1 MEPLAGALKSAE
13 RDGMFIDWD
22 VPITMDDGL
31 VLRADVY
38 RPLNSDRLPVIASYG
53 PYAKGLTFAAGYPR
67 QWERLNA
74 RYPKDLEGST
84 GKYAAWELV
93 DPEHWTAFGYACVR
107 VDSRGAGRS
116 PGQVDV
122 WSKREA
128 KDYYDCIE
136 WIAAQDWSNGKV
148 GLAGISYYAKNQWQ
162 VAELNPPHLA
172 AICPWEGANDY
183 YRDMSH
189 HGGIHNAFL
198 PDWYQRFTTIQNG
211 LGSRGFKN
219 PESGLWACG
228 DTDLTDDELY
238 ANRCDLAK
246 QLVEHTFDDD
256 WHFAHSSQPEKIK
269 VPTLSAANWGGLG
282 NHQRGNLYAW
292 ASTGSDKKWLEIHNG
307 THWSGFYTE
316 YGRTLQKRF
325 FDYFLKGE
333 GDWQDQPL
341 VSLNIRQVDGTV
353 KLRGENEWPLAR
365 TEWTRKYLNLDTN
378 SIDASA
384 SIDSKSITYSAMGE
398 GVTFFTTPLT
408 EAIEITGPVSAKVW
422 VSSSTTDAD
431 LFLTLRA
438 FGDDGNEILF
448 EGANDP
454 KTPMSQGW
462 LRASHRALDVVQSK
476 PWAPFHPHKF
486 AEPLIPGQIYE
497 LDIEIWATCLVLPA
511 GYRLAL
517 TVKGCDF
524 DHGLEPVEMGGR
536 IMKGSG
542 PFRHEHPEDR
552 PAAIFDNQVTLYTG
566 DQYPSSI
573 LLPII
578 PAQLN

>member
-1 MEPLAGALKSAE
+1 MEPIVGALKSAE

-31 VLRADVY
+31 VLRADIY
-38 RPLNSDRLPVIASYG
+38 RPLSEEKFPVIASYG

-74 RYPKDLEGST
+74 RYPEDLVGSS

-93 DPEHWTAFGYACVR
+93 DPEHWTAMGYAVVR

-116 PGQVDV
+116 PGFIDV

-128 KDYYDCIE
+128 EDYYNCIE
-136 WIAAQDWSNGKV
+136 WIAAQGWSNGKV

-162 VAELNPPHLA
+162 VAELDPPHLA

-183 YRDMSH
+183 YRDMTH

-198 PDWYQRFTTIQNG
+198 PDWYQRMSTIQHG
-211 LGSRGFKN
+211 LGSRGFRN
-219 PESGLWACG
+219 PESELLACG
-228 DTDLTDDELY
+228 DVDLTNEELS
-238 ANRCDLAK
+238 ANRSDLAREII
-246 QLVEHTFDDD
+246 EHPFDDD
-256 WHFAHSSQPEKIK
+256 WHLMHSSEPRRIK
-269 VPTLSAANWGGLG
+269 TPTLSAANWGGLG

-292 ASTGSDKKWLEIHNG
+292 AETGSDQKWLEIHNG
-307 THWSGFYTE
+307 THWSGFYTN
-316 YGRTLQKRF
+316 YGRNLQKRF

-333 GDWQDQPL
+333 GDWLEQPS
-341 VSLNIRQVDGTV
+341 VSLNIRQVDGSV
-353 KLRGENEWPLAR
+353 KLRAESEWPLAR
-365 TEWTRKYLNLDTN
+365 TVWSRQYLAIGNT
-378 SIDASA
+378 SINQSPSQISENIIYD
-384 SIDSKSITYSAMGE
+384 AMGA
-398 GVTFFTTPLT
+398 GVTFLTSPLDRET
-408 EAIEITGPVSAKVW
+408 EITGPVSAKLW

-438 FGDDGNEILF
+438 FSDSGDEILF

-454 KTPMSQGW
+454 KTPLSQGW
-462 LRASHRALDVVQSK
+462 LRASHRGLDLSKSK
-476 PWAPFHPHKF
+476 PWAPYHPHTGKD
-486 AEPLIPGQIYE
+486 ELIPGEIYE
-497 LDIEIWATCLVLPA
+497 LDIEIWATCLALPA

-536 IMKGSG
+536 VMRGSG
-542 PFRHEHPEDR
+542 PFRHDHPLDC
-552 PAAIFDNQVTLYTG
+552 PADIFNNKVTIYSG
-566 DQYPSSI
+566 GERPSSI
-573 LLPII
+573 LLPVI
-578 PAQLN
+578 PV

>member
-1 MEPLAGALKSAE
+1 MEPLAGALKSAQ

-246 QLVEHTFDDD
+246 QLVEHPFDDD

>member
-1 MEPLAGALKSAE
+1 MKPITGALKSEE

-31 VLRADVY
+31 VLRADIY
-38 RPLNSDRLPVIASYG
+38 RPLHGEKLPVIASYG

-74 RYPKDLEGST
+74 RFPKDLEGSS

-93 DPEHWTAFGYACVR
+93 DPEHWTAFGYAAVR

-116 PGQVDV
+116 PGFVDV

-128 KDYYDCIE
+128 QDYYDCIE
-136 WIAAQDWSNGKV
+136 WIAAQEWSNQKV

-183 YRDMSH
+183 YRDMTH

-198 PDWYQRFTTIQNG
+198 PDWYQRMSTIQHG
-211 LGSRGFKN
+211 LGSRGFRN
-219 PESGLWACG
+219 PESGLLACG
-228 DTDLTDDELY
+228 DQDLTDEELF

-246 QLVEHTFDDD
+246 EIIEHPFDDD
-256 WHFAHSSQPEKIK
+256 WHFLHSSQPEKIQ

-292 ASTGSDKKWLEIHNG
+292 AATGSDKKWLEVHNG

-316 YGRTLQKRF
+316 YGRSLQKRF

-333 GDWQDQPL
+333 GDWQTQPP

-365 TEWTRKYLNLDTN
+365 TEWSRQYLELSNLSINN
-378 SIDASA
+378 SVPQQQQDL
-384 SIDSKSITYSAMGE
+384 TYDAMGE
-398 GVTFFTTPLT
+398 GVTFYGAPLLQGT
-408 EAIEITGPVSAKVW
+408 EITGPVSAKLW
-422 VSSSTTDAD
+422 ISSSTSDAD
-431 LFLTLRA
+431 LFLILRA
-438 FGDDGNEILF
+438 FNDEGDEILF

-462 LRASHRALDVVQSK
+462 LRASHRELDLSKSK
-476 PWAPFHPHKF
+476 PWAPFHKHVSQ
-486 AEPLIPGQIYE
+486 EPLKPGQIYE
-497 LDIEIWATCLVLPA
+497 LDIEIWSTCLALPA

-542 PFRHEHPEDR
+542 PFRHDQPLDR
-552 PAAIFDNQVTLYTG
+552 PTEIFANQVTLYTG
-566 DQYPSSI
+566 ANYPSSI

-578 PAQLN
+578 PSKP

>member
-1 MEPLAGALKSAE
+1 
-13 RDGMFIDWD
+13 
-22 VPITMDDGL
+22 
-31 VLRADVY
+31 
-38 RPLNSDRLPVIASYG
+38 
-53 PYAKGLTFAAGYPR
+53 
-67 QWERLNA
+67 
-74 RYPKDLEGST
+74 
-84 GKYAAWELV
+84 
-93 DPEHWTAFGYACVR
+93 
-107 VDSRGAGRS
+107 
-116 PGQVDV
+116 
-122 WSKREA
+122 
-128 KDYYDCIE
+128 
-136 WIAAQDWSNGKV
+136 
-148 GLAGISYYAKNQWQ
+148 
-162 VAELNPPHLA
+162 
-172 AICPWEGANDY
+172 
-183 YRDMSH
+183 
-189 HGGIHNAFL
+189 
-198 PDWYQRFTTIQNG
+198 
-211 LGSRGFKN
+211 
-219 PESGLWACG
+219 
-228 DTDLTDDELY
+228 
-238 ANRCDLAK
+238 
-246 QLVEHTFDDD
+246 
-256 WHFAHSSQPEKIK
+256 
-269 VPTLSAANWGGLG
+269 
-282 NHQRGNLYAW
+282 
-292 ASTGSDKKWLEIHNG
+292 
-307 THWSGFYTE
+307 
-316 YGRTLQKRF
+316 
-325 FDYFLKGE
+325 
-333 GDWQDQPL
+333 
-341 VSLNIRQVDGTV
+341 
-353 KLRGENEWPLAR
+353 LAR

>member
-1 MEPLAGALKSAE
+1 MDPIEGALKSAE

-22 VPITMDDGL
+22 VPIAMNDGL

-38 RPLNSDRLPVIASYG
+38 RPLEGEQFPVIASYG
-53 PYAKGLTFAAGYPR
+53 PYAKGLTFSAGYPR

-74 RYPKDLEGST
+74 RFSEDLIGSS

-93 DPEHWTAFGYACVR
+93 DPEHWTAMGYALVR

-116 PGQVDV
+116 PGFVDV

-128 KDYYDCIE
+128 QDYYECIE
-136 WIAAQDWSNGKV
+136 WIADQSWSNQKV

-183 YRDMSH
+183 YRDMTH

-198 PDWYQRFTTIQNG
+198 PDWYQRMSTIQNG
-211 LGSRGFKN
+211 LGTRGFRN
-219 PESGLWACG
+219 PESGLLACG
-228 DTDLTDDELY
+228 DLDLTDEELF
-238 ANRCDLAK
+238 ARRSDLAREII
-246 QLVEHTFDDD
+246 EHPFDDE
-256 WHFAHSSQPEKIK
+256 WHLNHSSQPEKIQ

-292 ASTGSDKKWLEIHNG
+292 AATGSEKKWLEVHNG
-307 THWSGFYTE
+307 THWSGFYTK
-316 YGRTLQKRF
+316 YGRNLQKRF

-333 GDWQDQPL
+333 GDWEQQPP
-341 VSLNIRQVDGTV
+341 VSLNIRQVDGSV
-353 KLRGENEWPLAR
+353 KLRSENEWPLAR
-365 TEWTRKYLNLDTN
+365 TEWTREYLSLRNM
-378 SIDASA
+378 SIN
-384 SIDSKSITYSAMGE
+384 KSESNKVESLTYDAMGS
-398 GVTFFTTPLT
+398 GVTFYSPPLT
-408 EAIEITGPVSAKVW
+408 DETEITGPVSAKIW
-422 VSSSTTDAD
+422 ISSSTTDAD
-431 LFLTLRA
+431 IFLTLRA
-438 FGDDGNEILF
+438 FDEEDKEVLF

-462 LRASHRALDVVQSK
+462 LRASHRALDIEKSK
-476 PWAPFHPHKF
+476 PWAPFHPHKNK
-486 AEPLIPGQIYE
+486 EPLIPGEIYE
-497 LDIEIWATCLVLPA
+497 LNIEIWATCLVLPA

-524 DHGLEPVEMGGR
+524 DHGQKPVEMGGR

-542 PFRHEHPEDR
+542 PFRHDHPLDR
-552 PAAIFDNQVTLYTG
+552 PAEIFDSKVTLFAG
-566 DQYPSSI
+566 AEYPSSI

-578 PAQLN
+578 PT

>member
-1 MEPLAGALKSAE
+1 MEPLAGALKSAQ

-246 QLVEHTFDDD
+246 QLVEHPFDDD

-269 VPTLSAANWGGLG
+269 VPTLSAANWGGIG

-292 ASTGSDKKWLEIHNG
+292 ASTSSDKKWLEIHNG

-316 YGRTLQKRF
+316 YGRSLQKRF

-353 KLRGENEWPLAR
+353 TLRRENEWPLAR

-408 EAIEITGPVSAKVW
+408 EATEITGPVSAKVW

-476 PWAPFHPHKF
+476 PWAPFHPHKV
-486 AEPLIPGQIYE
+486 AEPIIPGQIYE

-552 PAAIFDNQVTLYTG
+552 PAAIFENQVTLYTG

-578 PAQLN
+578 PA

>member
-1 MEPLAGALKSAE
+1 MEPLAGALKSAQ

-38 RPLNSDRLPVIASYG
+38 RPLNSNRLPVIASYG

-246 QLVEHTFDDD
+246 QLVQHPFDDD

>member
-1 MEPLAGALKSAE
+1 MEPLAGALKSAQ

-67 QWERLNA
+67 QWELLNA

-246 QLVEHTFDDD
+246 QLVQHPFDDD

>member
-1 MEPLAGALKSAE
+1 MQPIAGALKSEE

-31 VLRADVY
+31 ILRADVY
-38 RPLNSDRLPVIASYG
+38 RPLQGEEFPVIASYG

-74 RYPKDLEGST
+74 RFAKDLAGSS

-93 DPEHWTAFGYACVR
+93 DPEHWTAFGYATVR

-116 PGQVDV
+116 PGFVDV

-128 KDYYDCIE
+128 QDYYDCIE
-136 WIAAQDWSNGKV
+136 WIAAQKWSNQKV

-183 YRDMSH
+183 YRDMTH

-198 PDWYQRFTTIQNG
+198 PDWYQRMSTIQNG
-211 LGSRGFKN
+211 LGSRGFRN
-219 PESGLWACG
+219 PESGLLACG
-228 DTDLTDDELY
+228 DQDLTDAELS
-238 ANRCDLAK
+238 ANRCDLA
-246 QLVEHTFDDD
+246 QEIIGHPFDDD
-256 WHFAHSSQPEKIK
+256 WHFAHSSQPEKIQI
-269 VPTLSAANWGGLG
+269 PTLSAANWGGLG

-292 ASTGSDKKWLEIHNG
+292 AATGCAKKWLEVHNG

-316 YGRTLQKRF
+316 YGRTLQRRF

-333 GDWQDQPL
+333 GDWETQPP
-341 VSLNIRQVDGTV
+341 VALNIRHVDGTV
-353 KLRGENEWPLAR
+353 QLRGENEWPLAR
-365 TEWTRKYLNLDTN
+365 TEWSRQYLELGNLSIGN
-378 SIDASA
+378 SAPQRQHSF
-384 SIDSKSITYSAMGE
+384 TYDAMGE
-398 GVTFFTTPLT
+398 GLTFYSAPIFKET
-408 EAIEITGPVSAKVW
+408 EITGPVSAKLW
-422 VSSSTTDAD
+422 ISSSTSDAD

-438 FGDDGNEILF
+438 FSDVGDEILF

-462 LRASHRALDVVQSK
+462 LRASHRELDLSK
-476 PWAPFHPHKF
+476 TTPWAPFHKHESK
-486 AEPLIPGQIYE
+486 EPLNPGQIYE
-497 LDIEIWATCLVLPA
+497 LDIEIWATCLLLPV

-517 TVKGCDF
+517 TIKGCDF
-524 DHGLEPVEMGGR
+524 DHGLEPVDMGGR

-542 PFRHEHPEDR
+542 PFRHEHPVDR
-552 PAAIFDNQVTLYTG
+552 PAEIFENKVTLYTG
-566 DQYPSSI
+566 AKYPSSI

-578 PAQLN
+578 PS